1 MKSIFEEEFYPTPK
15 EVIDRMMMGVNV
27 SGKVILEPSAG
38 TGDIVD
44 WLKEAGA
51 RDVLACE
58 INQDLQRVVSRKC
71 NLICDDFLKLTAEE
85 ISHIDMIVMNP
96 PFSNAAQ
103 HILHAF
109 EIAPA
114 GCEIIA
120 ICNSQTIENTYSME
134 RKRLKEII
142 EFNGGTEDLE
152 QCFKN
157 AARPTDVSVT
167 LVKLY
172 KPGEGN
178 HEFDGYLFSEEE
190 EEEYNG
196 SEGLMPYNVI
206 QDVVNRYIMAVS
218 KFDAVMAASQEINDL
233 TSLIG
238 GCSIKFGAYRS
249 NKNFHSTVTR
259 EMFKKQLQK
268 ESWGF
273 IFNKLNMSKYVT
285 SKVRETINNF
295 VEQQQNVPF
304 TMRNIYTMVDMIV
317 KTQGNRMNQSLVEA
331 FEMICSFSAENSTAG
346 ETWKTNAN
354 YMVNRKFIVPYMC
367 SYDSRWPES
376 HVESSYSGNAN
387 KIDDLNTALN
397 YISGTQFNQNL
408 RQFLWDKKIPWG
420 EWVEFGYFRIKGFKK
435 GTMHFE
441 FLDEKLWMDFNQ
453 RVAKIKGWAL
463 PKKTEKKSRSKKA
476 A

>member
-27 SGKVILEPSAG
+27 SGKVVLEPSAG
-38 TGDIVD
+38 TGNIVD

-51 RDVLACE
+51 REVLACE
-58 INQDLQRVVSRKC
+58 INHDLQRIVSQKC
-71 NLICDDFLKLTAEE
+71 DLICDDFLKLTAEE

-157 AARPTDVSVT
+157 AARPTDVWIT

-206 QDVVNRYIMAVS
+206 RDVVNRYIMAVS
-218 KFDAVMAASQEINDL
+218 KFDSVMAASQEINDL

-268 ESWGF
+268 ESWSF
-273 IFNKLNMSKYVT
+273 IFNKLNMSKFVT

-304 TMRNIYTMVDMIV
+304 TMRNIYTMLDMIV

-331 FEMICSFSAENSTAG
+331 FDLICSFSAENSTAG

-354 YMVNRKFIVPYMC
+354 YMVNRKFIVPGIC
-367 SYDSRWPES
+367 RYDTRWPS
-376 HVESSYSGNAN
+376 SKVEYSYGRNCD
-387 KIDDLNTALN
+387 KVCDLNTALN
-397 YISGTQFNQNL
+397 FISGNQFNEYLSNFI
-408 RQFLWDKKIPWG
+408 RDNAIPWG
-420 EWVEFGYFRIKGFKK
+420 EWVEWGYFRIKGFKK

-441 FLDEKLWMDFNQ
+441 FRDEKLWMDFNQ

-463 PKKTEKKSRSKKA
+463 PKKSQKKSRSNKVA
-476 A
+476 

>member
-38 TGDIVD
+38 TGNIVD

-71 NLICDDFLKLTAEE
+71 NLICDDFLKLTTEE

-120 ICNSQTIENTYSME
+120 ICNSQTIENSYSME

-142 EFNGGTEDLE
+142 EFNGGTENLE

-157 AARPTDVSVT
+157 AARPTDVWVT

-178 HEFDGYLFSEEE
+178 HEFDGYLFSDEE

-206 QDVVNRYIMAVS
+206 RDVVNRYIMAVS

-273 IFNKLNMSKYVT
+273 IFNKLNMSKFVT

-295 VEQQQNVPF
+295 VERQQNVPF
-304 TMRNIYTMVDMIV
+304 TMRNIYTMLDMIV

-367 SYDSRWPES
+367 SYDSRWPNS
-376 HVESSYSGNAN
+376 YVESSYSGNAN

-420 EWVEFGYFRIKGFKK
+420 EWVEWGYFRIKGFKK

-441 FLDEKLWMDFNQ
+441 FIDEKLWMDFNQ

>member
-38 TGDIVD
+38 TGNIVD

-51 RDVLACE
+51 REVLACE
-58 INQDLQRVVSRKC
+58 INHDLQKVVSRKC

-96 PFSNAAQ
+96 PFSCAAR
-103 HILHAF
+103 HILHAY

-120 ICNSQTIENTYSME
+120 ICNSRTIEDRYSTE
-134 RKRLKEII
+134 RKRLMEIV
-142 EFNGGTEDLE
+142 EFNGGTEDLG

-157 AARPTDVSVT
+157 AARPTDVWVS

-196 SEGLMPYNVI
+196 SEGIMPYNVI
-206 QDVVNRYIMAVS
+206 RDVVNRYIMAVS
-218 KFDAVMAASQEINDL
+218 KFDEVMAASKEINEL
-233 TSLIG
+233 SSLIG
-238 GCSIKFGAYRS
+238 GCSIKFGAYRES
-249 NKNFHSTVTR
+249 KNYHSVVTR

-268 ESWGF
+268 ESWDF
-273 IFNKLNMSKYVT
+273 IFRKLDMGRFVT

-304 TMRNIYTMVDMIV
+304 TMRNIYTMLDMIV

-331 FEMICSFSAENSTAG
+331 FDMICSFSAENSTAG

-354 YMVNRKFIVPYMC
+354 YMINRKFIVPYMC
-367 SYDSRWPES
+367 SYDTRWPKS
-376 HVESSYSGNAN
+376 YVKSSYSGYAN

-397 YISGTQFNQNL
+397 YISGYQFNQNL
-408 RQFLWDKKIPWG
+408 RQFLWDKKIQWG

-441 FLDEKLWMDFNQ
+441 FLDEQLWMDFNQ

-463 PKKTEKKSRSKKA
+463 PKKAEKKSRSKKA

>member
-1 MKSIFEEEFYPTPK
+1 MKSIFEEEFYPTPN

-27 SGKVILEPSAG
+27 SGKVVLEPSAG
-38 TGDIVD
+38 TGNIVD
-44 WLKEAGA
+44 WLKGAGA
-51 RDVLACE
+51 RKVMACE
-58 INQDLQRVVSRKC
+58 INQDLQKVVSRKC
-71 NLICDDFLKLTAEE
+71 NLINDDFLKLQAEE

-157 AARPTDVSVT
+157 AARPTDVWVT

-178 HEFDGYLFSEEE
+178 HEFDGYLFSDEE

-206 QDVVNRYIMAVS
+206 RDVVNRYIMAVS
-218 KFDAVMAASQEINDL
+218 KFDAVMAASKEINEL
-233 TSLIG
+233 SSLIG
-238 GCSIKFGAYRS
+238 GCSIKFGARYNGKS
-249 NKNFHSTVTR
+249 FNTEVTR
-259 EMFKKQLQK
+259 DMFKKQLQK
-268 ESWGF
+268 DSWGF
-273 IFNKLNMSKYVT
+273 IFRELQMQRFVT
-285 SKVRETINNF
+285 SKVRETINRF
-295 VEQQQNVPF
+295 VEQQENVPF
-304 TMRNIYTMVDMIV
+304 TMKNIYTMLDMIV
-317 KTQGNRMNQSLVEA
+317 KTQDNRMNQSLVEA
-331 FEMICSFSAENSTAG
+331 FETICSFSAENSTAG
-346 ETWKTNAN
+346 EKWKTNAN
-354 YMVNRKFIVPYMC
+354 YMVNRKFIVPRICDYNT
-367 SYDSRWPES
+367 RWPS
-376 HVESSYSGNAN
+376 NYVKTSWSSDFNQIS
-387 KIDDLNTALN
+387 DLITALN
-397 YISGTQFNQNL
+397 YISATKHKDNL
-408 RQFLWDKKIPWG
+408 YTFIRENDIPWG
-420 EWVEFGYFRIKGFKK
+420 EWVEWGYFRIKGFKK

-441 FLDEKLWMDFNQ
+441 FIDEKLWMDFNQ

>member
-27 SGKVILEPSAG
+27 SGKVVLEPSAG
-38 TGDIVD
+38 TGNIVD

-51 RDVLACE
+51 REVLACE
-58 INQDLQRVVSRKC
+58 INHDLQRIVSQKC
-71 NLICDDFLKLTAEE
+71 DLICDDFLKLTSEE

-157 AARPTDVSVT
+157 AARPTDVWVT

-206 QDVVNRYIMAVS
+206 RDVVNRYIMAVS
-218 KFDAVMAASQEINDL
+218 KFDSVMAASQEINDL

-268 ESWGF
+268 ESWSF
-273 IFNKLNMSKYVT
+273 IFNKLNMNKFVT

-304 TMRNIYTMVDMIV
+304 TMRNIYTMLDMIV

-367 SYDSRWPES
+367 SYDSRWPNS
-376 HVESSYSGNAN
+376 YVESSYSGNAN

-420 EWVEFGYFRIKGFKK
+420 EWVEWGYFRIKGFKK

-441 FLDEKLWMDFNQ
+441 FIDEKLWMDFNQ

-463 PKKTEKKSRSKKA
+463 PKKSEKKSRSKKA

>member
-38 TGDIVD
+38 TGNIVD

-51 RDVLACE
+51 REVLACE
-58 INQDLQRVVSRKC
+58 INHDLQKVVSRKC
-71 NLICDDFLKLTAEE
+71 NLICDDFLKLTAEQ

-96 PFSNAAQ
+96 PFSCAAR
-103 HILHAF
+103 HILHAY

-120 ICNSQTIENTYSME
+120 ICNSRTIEDRYSTE
-134 RKRLKEII
+134 RKRLMEIV
-142 EFNGGTEDLE
+142 EFNGGTEDLG

-157 AARPTDVSVT
+157 AARPTDVWVS

-196 SEGLMPYNVI
+196 SEGIMPYNVI
-206 QDVVNRYIMAVS
+206 RDVVNRYIMAVS
-218 KFDAVMAASQEINDL
+218 KFDEVMAASKEINEL
-233 TSLIG
+233 SSLIG
-238 GCSIKFGAYRS
+238 GCSIKFGAYRK
-249 NKNFHSTVTR
+249 NKDYHSVVTR

-268 ESWGF
+268 ESWDF
-273 IFNKLNMSKYVT
+273 IFRKLDMGRFVT

-304 TMRNIYTMVDMIV
+304 TRRNIYTMLDMIV

-331 FEMICSFSAENSTAG
+331 FDMICSFSAENSTAG

-367 SYDSRWPES
+367 NYDSRWS
-376 HVESSYSGNAN
+376 SDHVGTLWGGYVN
-387 KIDDLNTALN
+387 KIEDLITALN
-397 YISGTQFNQNL
+397 YISGVQSNENL
-408 RQFLWDKKIPWG
+408 SSFLMENKIPWG
-420 EWVEFGYFRIKGFKK
+420 KWAEWSYFRIKGFKK

-463 PKKTEKKSRSKKA
+463 PKKAEKKSRNKKTA
-476 A
+476 

>member
-38 TGDIVD
+38 TGNIVD

-71 NLICDDFLKLTAEE
+71 NLICDDFLKLTTEE

-120 ICNSQTIENTYSME
+120 ICNSQTIENSYSME

-142 EFNGGTEDLE
+142 EFNGGTENLE

-157 AARPTDVSVT
+157 AARPTDVWVT

-178 HEFDGYLFSEEE
+178 HEFDGYLFSDEE

-206 QDVVNRYIMAVS
+206 RDVVNRYIMAVS

-273 IFNKLNMSKYVT
+273 IFNKLNMSKFVT

-304 TMRNIYTMVDMIV
+304 TMRNIYTMLDMIV

-331 FEMICSFSAENSTAG
+331 FELICSFSAENSTAG

-367 SYDSRWPES
+367 SYDSRWAKEYIDIS
-376 HVESSYSGNAN
+376 WGGNVN
-387 KIDDLNTALN
+387 KMTDLITALN
-397 YISGTQFNQNL
+397 YISGIQREDSLYDFL
-408 RQFLWDKKIPWG
+408 RQNNIPWG
-420 EWVEFGYFRIKGFKK
+420 EWVEWGYFRIKGFKK

-441 FLDEKLWMDFNQ
+441 FIDEKLWMDFNQ

>member
-27 SGKVILEPSAG
+27 SGKVVLEPSAG
-38 TGDIVD
+38 TGNIVD

-51 RDVLACE
+51 REVLACE
-58 INQDLQRVVSRKC
+58 INYDLQRIVSQKC
-71 NLICDDFLKLTAEE
+71 DLICDDFLKLTSEE

-157 AARPTDVSVT
+157 AARPTDVWVT

-206 QDVVNRYIMAVS
+206 RDVVNRYIMAVS

-249 NKNFHSTVTR
+249 NKNFHSTVTH

-268 ESWGF
+268 ESWSF
-273 IFNKLNMSKYVT
+273 IFNKLNMSKFVT

-304 TMRNIYTMVDMIV
+304 TMRNIYTMLDMIV

-331 FEMICSFSAENSTAG
+331 FDLICSFSAENSTAG

-367 SYDSRWPES
+367 SYDSRWPNS
-376 HVESSYSGNAN
+376 YVESSYSGNAN

-420 EWVEFGYFRIKGFKK
+420 EWVEWGYFRIKGFKK

-463 PKKTEKKSRSKKA
+463 PKKTEKKPRSKKA

>member
-27 SGKVILEPSAG
+27 SGKVVLEPSAG
-38 TGDIVD
+38 TGNIVD

-51 RDVLACE
+51 REVMACE
-58 INQDLQRVVSRKC
+58 INQYLQRIISQKC

-157 AARPTDVSVT
+157 AERPTDVWVT

-178 HEFDGYLFSEEE
+178 HEFDGYLFSDEE

-206 QDVVNRYIMAVS
+206 RDVVNRYIMAVS
-218 KFDAVMAASQEINDL
+218 KFDEVMAASKEINEL
-233 TSLIG
+233 SSLIG
-238 GCSIKFGAYRS
+238 GCSIKFGARYNGKS
-249 NKNFHSTVTR
+249 FNTEVTR
-259 EMFKKQLQK
+259 DMFKKQLQK
-268 ESWGF
+268 DSWGF
-273 IFNKLNMSKYVT
+273 IFRELQMQRFVT
-285 SKVRETINNF
+285 SKVRETINRF
-295 VEQQQNVPF
+295 VEQQENVPF
-304 TMRNIYTMVDMIV
+304 TMKNIYTMLDMIV
-317 KTQGNRMNQSLVEA
+317 KTQDNRMNQSLVEA
-331 FEMICSFSAENSTAG
+331 FETICSFSAENSTAG
-346 ETWKTNAN
+346 EKWKTNAN
-354 YMVNRKFIVPYMC
+354 YMVNRKFIVPRICDYNT
-367 SYDSRWPES
+367 RWP
-376 HVESSYSGNAN
+376 SSYVKTSWSSDFNQ
-387 KIDDLNTALN
+387 ISDLITALN
-397 YISGTQFNQNL
+397 YISATKYKDNL
-408 RQFLWDKKIPWG
+408 YTFIRENDIPWG
-420 EWVEFGYFRIKGFKK
+420 EWVEWGYFRIKGFKK

-441 FLDEKLWMDFNQ
+441 FRDEKLWMDFNQ

>member
-38 TGDIVD
+38 TGNIVD

-71 NLICDDFLKLTAEE
+71 NLICDDFLKLTTEE

-96 PFSNAAQ
+96 PFSNAAH

-109 EIAPA
+109 EIAPS

-120 ICNSQTIENTYSME
+120 ICNSQTIENSYSME
-134 RKRLKEII
+134 RKRLAEII

-157 AARPTDVSVT
+157 AARPTDVWVT

-178 HEFDGYLFSEEE
+178 HEFDGYLFSDEE

-206 QDVVNRYIMAVS
+206 RDVVNRYIMAVS

-273 IFNKLNMSKYVT
+273 IFNKLNMSKFVT

-304 TMRNIYTMVDMIV
+304 TMRNIYTMLDMIV

-331 FEMICSFSAENSTAG
+331 FELICSFSAENSTAG

-367 SYDSRWPES
+367 SYDSRWAKEYIDIS
-376 HVESSYSGNAN
+376 WGGNVN
-387 KIDDLNTALN
+387 KMTDLITALN
-397 YISGTQFNQNL
+397 YISGIQREDSLYDFL
-408 RQFLWDKKIPWG
+408 RQNNIPWG
-420 EWVEFGYFRIKGFKK
+420 EWVEWGYFRIKGFKK

-441 FLDEKLWMDFNQ
+441 FIDEKLWMDFNQ

>member
-304 TMRNIYTMVDMIV
+304 TMRNIYTMLDMIV

>member
-38 TGDIVD
+38 TGNIVD

-51 RDVLACE
+51 REVLACE
-58 INQDLQRVVSRKC
+58 INHDLQKVVSRKC
-71 NLICDDFLKLTAEE
+71 NLICDDFLKLTAEQ

-96 PFSNAAQ
+96 PFSCAAR
-103 HILHAF
+103 HILHAY

-120 ICNSQTIENTYSME
+120 ICNSRTIEDRYSTE
-134 RKRLKEII
+134 RKRLMEIV
-142 EFNGGTEDLE
+142 EFNGGTEDLG

-157 AARPTDVSVT
+157 AARPTDVWVS

-196 SEGLMPYNVI
+196 SEGIMPYNVI
-206 QDVVNRYIMAVS
+206 RDVVNRYIMAVS
-218 KFDAVMAASQEINDL
+218 KFDEVMAASKEINEL
-233 TSLIG
+233 SSLIG
-238 GCSIKFGAYRS
+238 GCSIKFGAYRE
-249 NKNFHSTVTR
+249 NKDYHSVVTR

-268 ESWGF
+268 ESWDF
-273 IFNKLNMSKYVT
+273 IFRKLDMGRFVT

-304 TMRNIYTMVDMIV
+304 TMRNIYTMLDMIV

-331 FEMICSFSAENSTAG
+331 FDMICSFSAENSTAG

-367 SYDSRWPES
+367 NYDSRWS
-376 HVESSYSGNAN
+376 SDHVDTSWGGYVN
-387 KIDDLNTALN
+387 KIEDLITALN
-397 YISGTQFNQNL
+397 YISGVQSNENL
-408 RQFLWDKKIPWG
+408 SSFLMENKIPWG
-420 EWVEFGYFRIKGFKK
+420 KWAEWSYFRIKGFKK

-463 PKKTEKKSRSKKA
+463 PKKAEKKSRNKKA

>member
-27 SGKVILEPSAG
+27 SGKVVLEPSAG
-38 TGDIVD
+38 TGNIVD

-51 RDVLACE
+51 REVLACE
-58 INQDLQRVVSRKC
+58 RNHDLQRIVSQKC
-71 NLICDDFLKLTAEE
+71 DLICDDFLKLTSEE

-157 AARPTDVSVT
+157 AARPTDVWVT

-178 HEFDGYLFSEEE
+178 HEFDGYLFSDEE

-206 QDVVNRYIMAVS
+206 RDVVNRYIMAVS

-273 IFNKLNMSKYVT
+273 IFNKLNMSKFVT

-304 TMRNIYTMVDMIV
+304 TMRNIYTMLDMIV
-317 KTQGNRMNQSLVEA
+317 KTQGNRMNQSLVEV

-346 ETWKTNAN
+346 ETWRTNAN
-354 YMVNRKFIVPYMC
+354 YMVNRKFIVPDIC
-367 SYDSRWPES
+367 RYDARWPS
-376 HVESSYSGNAN
+376 SKVEYSYRRNCD
-387 KIDDLNTALN
+387 KVCDLNTALN
-397 YISGTQFNQNL
+397 FISGNQFNEYLSNFI
-408 RQFLWDKKIPWG
+408 RDNVIPWG
-420 EWVEFGYFRIKGFKK
+420 EWVEWGYFRIKGFKK

-441 FLDEKLWMDFNQ
+441 FRDEKLWMDFNQ
-453 RVAKIKGWAL
+453 RVAKIKGWSL
-463 PKKTEKKSRSKKA
+463 PKKSEKKSRTKKA

>member
-27 SGKVILEPSAG
+27 SGKVVLEPSAG
-38 TGDIVD
+38 TGNIVD

-71 NLICDDFLKLTAEE
+71 NLICDDFLKLTTEE

-96 PFSNAAQ
+96 PFSNAAH

-109 EIAPA
+109 EIAPS

-120 ICNSQTIENTYSME
+120 ICNSQTIENSYSME
-134 RKRLKEII
+134 RKRLAEII

-157 AARPTDVSVT
+157 AARPTDVWVT

-178 HEFDGYLFSEEE
+178 HEFDGYLFSDEE

-206 QDVVNRYIMAVS
+206 RDVVNRYIMAVS

-273 IFNKLNMSKYVT
+273 IFNKLNMSKFVT

-304 TMRNIYTMVDMIV
+304 TMRNIYTMLDMIV

-331 FEMICSFSAENSTAG
+331 FELICSFSAENSTAG

-367 SYDSRWPES
+367 SYDSRWAKEYIDIS
-376 HVESSYSGNAN
+376 WGGNVN
-387 KIDDLNTALN
+387 KMTDLITALN
-397 YISGTQFNQNL
+397 YISGIQREDSLYDFL
-408 RQFLWDKKIPWG
+408 RQNNIPWG
-420 EWVEFGYFRIKGFKK
+420 EWVEWGYFRIKGFKK

-441 FLDEKLWMDFNQ
+441 FIDEKLWMDFNQ